1 MSELDDL
8 IKSVKASVDVVK
20 SKHDGISSE
29 MQNLD
34 RDIREAQ
41 RHIEQYEEML
51 KESDNSMDYVQ
62 SARHQG
68 TIEQLIREQQDKIK
82 AIEQRKQNLL
92 IQEQAVKNEEANG
105 LDEKIA
111 FYTQAAT
118 KLQKGIDALRLDM
131 QIALQR
137 GVTDPKYIYED
148 VTEERKAQLDE
159 MVAKGADM
167 RFLETN
173 AMQSKLNQ
181 LQEAINICNE
191 QIARIRAE
199 FEKKAQ
205 PVQEILDNTY
215 SQKSEPTGGQ
225 QPSGNGQNPPPA
237 GTQQP
242 GDNGQTPPP
251 SGQQPGDN
259 GQTPPPSGQQ
269 PGDNGQTPPSGQQ
282 PGDNG
287 QTPPPSGQQPGDNG
301 QTPPSGQQPGDN
313 GQTPPSGQQ
322 PGDNGQ
328 TPPAG
333 QQPGDNGQNPPSG
346 QQPGDNGQTPPPAGT
361 QQPGDNGQ
369 NPPSGQQ
376 PGDNGQNPP
385 SGQQQGNNGQ
395 NQEPQYRVGK
405 IRGFFLRIVQAILK
419 KVKPNGL
426 FGKFF
431 GGVEAT
437 LLVGAQEVLPAP
449 AQTKEPQQPGP
460 QQPEPQQNPAE
471 EIGYQD
477 SLWAKDKIDSIDTL
491 DKNSLMYQILTQQFK
506 QLVAD
511 RQGKSDDE
519 LQRIVEE
526 KGVPQVYKSD
536 KGAQNA
542 FQNILAYRVK
552 EYVIKSAEDKNIET
566 KDKDGNPRSIE
577 EIYADLE
584 KKYLQEKTNQTS
596 RQAAENQQQSEEPDK
611 QPEDQEK

>member
-225 QPSGNGQNPPPA
+225 QPSGNGQTPPA
-237 GTQQP
+237 
-242 GDNGQTPPP
+242 
-251 SGQQPGDN
+251 GQQPGDN

-269 PGDNGQTPPSGQQ
+269 PGDNGQ
-282 PGDNG
+282 N
-287 QTPPPSGQQPGDNG
+287 PPSGQQPGDNG

-328 TPPAG
+328 TPP
-333 QQPGDNGQNPPSG
+333 
-346 QQPGDNGQTPPPAGT
+346 PAGT
-361 QQPGDNGQ
+361 
-369 NPPSGQQ
+369 QQ

>member
-225 QPSGNGQNPPPA
+225 QPSGNGQ
-237 GTQQP
+237 T
-242 GDNGQTPPP
+242 PP
-251 SGQQPGDN
+251 SGQQ
-259 GQTPPPSGQQ
+259 S
-269 PGDNGQTPPSGQQ
+269 GDNGQTPPSGQQ

-287 QTPPPSGQQPGDNG
+287 QTPPP
-301 QTPPSGQQPGDN
+301 
-313 GQTPPSGQQ
+313 
-322 PGDNGQ
+322 
-328 TPPAG
+328 
-333 QQPGDNGQNPPSG
+333 
-346 QQPGDNGQTPPPAGT
+346 AGT
-361 QQPGDNGQ
+361 
-369 NPPSGQQ
+369 QQ

>member
-225 QPSGNGQNPPPA
+225 QPSGNGQ
-237 GTQQP
+237 
-242 GDNGQTPPP
+242 
-251 SGQQPGDN
+251 
-259 GQTPPPSGQQ
+259 
-269 PGDNGQTPPSGQQ
+269 
-282 PGDNG
+282 
-287 QTPPPSGQQPGDNG
+287 
-301 QTPPSGQQPGDN
+301 TPPSGQQPGDN

-333 QQPGDNGQNPPSG
+333 QQPGDNGQTPPSG

-369 NPPSGQQ
+369 TPPSGQQPGDNGQTPPPAGTQQPGDNGQTPPSGQQ